1 MLMTNGLDVK
11 LPTCYRDVVGKMSAN
26 IMCFDNFL

>member
-1 MLMTNGLDVK
+1 MTNGLDVK

-26 IMCFDNFL
+26 TMCFGNFL

>member
-1 MLMTNGLDVK
+1 MTNGLDVK
-11 LPTCYRDVVGKMSAN
+11 LPTCYRDVVGKISAN

>member
-11 LPTCYRDVVGKMSAN
+11 LPTCYKDVVGRMSAN

>member
-1 MLMTNGLDVK
+1 MIMTSGLDVK
-11 LPTCYRDVVGKMSAN
+11 LPTCYRDVVSKILAN